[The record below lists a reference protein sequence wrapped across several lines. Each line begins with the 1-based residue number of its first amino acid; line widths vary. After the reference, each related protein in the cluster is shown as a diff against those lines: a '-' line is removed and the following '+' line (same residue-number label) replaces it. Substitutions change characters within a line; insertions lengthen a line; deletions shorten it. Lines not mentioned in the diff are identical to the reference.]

1 MTRSQI
7 RSYQLIILS
16 YFTYTQNCWNC
27 LVDRFLIRL
36 NDNSV
41 LANFT
46 LLGHV
51 VVWYTRFTMML
62 ITEGT
67 WKRHVYPYNFRWKR
81 NEFKKQSWVMIETDS
96 LWTNQY
102 VIARKSNID
111 ANEMKLLVFLDF
123 FYTNSLRE
131 KHFFSIRAN

>member
-1 MTRSQI
+1 
-7 RSYQLIILS
+7 
-16 YFTYTQNCWNC
+16 
-27 LVDRFLIRL
+27 
-36 NDNSV
+36 
-41 LANFT
+41 
-46 LLGHV
+46 
-51 VVWYTRFTMML
+51 
-62 ITEGT
+62 
-67 WKRHVYPYNFRWKR
+67 
-81 NEFKKQSWVMIETDS
+81 MIETDS